1 MNLPLPINAPL
12 SDLSFFGTPVGEMS
26 FNLLFLLYLLS
37 IVQCSPLNGH
47 GNSNDNGNDS
57 VLENDQSF
65 EPTHHHLTRTQS
77 FTLTQPLAHTQ
88 PLPSIQLSNQLPPI
102 SPLKGKHRPPP
113 QLLPMSP
120 WSDLRREVS
129 DGYASSPG
137 SASPPQSVNGPLRRR
152 KGKGK
157 LVDSEYSIPVLSSE
171 ERFSEGTESPL
182 TVPGKGIT
190 FVDARVLE
198 QIGIAE
204 TGTGY
209 SGYSDGGCTEEL
221 FWIRRDSSI
230 PDYDTSR
237 MERK

>member
-77 FTLTQPLAHTQ
+77 FTLTQPL
-88 PLPSIQLSNQLPPI
+88 PSIQSSQSNQLPPI
-102 SPLKGKHRPPP
+102 SPLKGKHRPSAS
-113 QLLPMSP
+113 QWPMPLSP

-190 FVDARVLE
+190 FVDERVLD
-198 QIGIAE
+198 QIGIA
-204 TGTGY
+204 GG